1 MTKARVAAG
10 TIVGPHH
17 RKNNEENQ
25 DALFYQQEDDFTVI
39 AAADGAG
46 SLKNSKFG
54 AELVSYISVEETLNS
69 LLNEESTIEQA
80 LRNGVERAKDDLM
93 AQNNWETMGC
103 TLSLAVHSP
112 DGWGVALV
120 GDAFAVVSKSVTE
133 HELIHREPD
142 SEYANITKLI
152 TSKNYDPLYV
162 FGDEKICAVSV
173 ASDGLTNLSVNIS
186 EHTASPNFW
195 TPLIRRASENEMNVE
210 AFLEYLNKNEKLYDD
225 TTLVIASSII
235 QE

>member
-25 DALFYQQEDDFTVI
+25 DALFYQQEEDFTVI
-39 AAADGAG
+39 AAADAAG

-103 TLSLAVHSP
+103 TL
-112 DGWGVALV
+112 
-120 GDAFAVVSKSVTE
+120 
-133 HELIHREPD
+133 
-142 SEYANITKLI
+142 
-152 TSKNYDPLYV
+152 
-162 FGDEKICAVSV
+162 
-173 ASDGLTNLSVNIS
+173 
-186 EHTASPNFW
+186 
-195 TPLIRRASENEMNVE
+195 
-210 AFLEYLNKNEKLYDD
+210 
-225 TTLVIASSII
+225 
-235 QE
+235 